1 VELQVSAN
9 CFNVD
14 RHHQQMGDPV
24 MNQVPILQYQTQ
36 QAEDEEDRA
45 EDNMEGVA
53 RGVWDAIRAQSS
65 TAVA

>member
-1 VELQVSAN
+1 
-9 CFNVD
+9 
-14 RHHQQMGDPV
+14 MGDPV